1 MFKKID
7 KEQIDA
13 WVERAYANAKRHGWH
28 EKEKSDKHW
37 LMMIA
42 TEIAEAVQADRK
54 GRWFDEFTKSGLE
67 CVLANDHHNGLVEK
81 FYEDNIEGTVESE
94 LADICIRIFDFLGV
108 KGEHINGDIITS
120 QHNIINFRCSSF
132 TENAFKIS
140 NMIFEDEILDDNL
153 RATFLSS
160 TLRYMFQWAEAV
172 GVNLQQQIELKM
184 RYNESR
190 EYMHGGKKY

>member
-1 MFKKID
+1 
-7 KEQIDA
+7 
-13 WVERAYANAKRHGWH
+13 
-28 EKEKSDKHW
+28 
-37 LMMIA
+37 MMIA

-81 FYEDNIEGTVESE
+81 FYENNIEGTVESE

-120 QHNIINFRCSSF
+120 QYNIINFRCSSF

-172 GVNLQQQIELKM
+172 VVNGNQVAVWHKGIPHPVTVRYGWDDNPVHANLRNMAGLPASPFQISL
-184 RYNESR
+184 
-190 EYMHGGKKY
+190 GGQ

>member
-7 KEQIDA
+7 KEQINA
-13 WVERAYANAKRHGWH
+13 WIKRSYDNAKKHGWH
-28 EKEKSDKHW
+28 DEEKSDKHW
-37 LMMIA
+37 LMMIG

-67 CVLANDHHNGLVEK
+67 CVLANDHHGGLVER

-94 LADICIRIFDFLGV
+94 LADICIRIFDFMGV
-108 KGEHINGDIITS
+108 KGYKMREGISEENPYP
-120 QHNIINFRCSSF
+120 F
-132 TENAFKIS
+132 TEWCFTESAYKIANIMFDDFCIDEDNQFFCIEAALFYIFK
-140 NMIFEDEILDDNL
+140 
-153 RATFLSS
+153 
-160 TLRYMFQWAEAV
+160 WAEY
-172 GVNLQQQIELKM
+172 LEIDLSEQIELKM

>member
-28 EKEKSDKHW
+28 EEEKSDKHW
-37 LMMIA
+37 LMMIG

-54 GRWFDEFTKSGLE
+54 GRWFDELTKSGLE
-67 CVLANDHHNGLVEK
+67 YVLASDHHRGLVEK

-94 LADICIRIFDFLGV
+94 LTDICIRIFDFLGV

-120 QHNIINFRCSSF
+120 QYNIINFRCSSF

-140 NMIFEDEILDDNL
+140 NIIFKDVDDNL
-153 RATFLSS
+153 RVTFLSS
-160 TLRYMFQWAEAV
+160 TLRYMFQWAESLGIDLV
-172 GVNLQQQIELKM
+172 QHINLKM
-184 RYNESR
+184 RYNETR
-190 EYMHGGKKY
+190 EYHHGGKKY

>member
-37 LMMIA
+37 LI
-42 TEIAEAVQADRK
+42 
-54 GRWFDEFTKSGLE
+54 
-67 CVLANDHHNGLVEK
+67 
-81 FYEDNIEGTVESE
+81 
-94 LADICIRIFDFLGV
+94 
-108 KGEHINGDIITS
+108 
-120 QHNIINFRCSSF
+120 NIINFRCSSF

-153 RATFLSS
+153 RETFLSS